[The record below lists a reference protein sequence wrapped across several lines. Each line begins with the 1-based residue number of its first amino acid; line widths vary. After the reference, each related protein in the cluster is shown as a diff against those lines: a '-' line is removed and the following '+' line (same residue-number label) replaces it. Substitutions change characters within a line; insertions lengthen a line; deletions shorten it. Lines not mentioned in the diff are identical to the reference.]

1 LEKKE
6 TNALEMAT
14 KEDEEREKKEEE
26 TKIIYSS

>member
-1 LEKKE
+1 LEKKR

-26 TKIIYSS
+26 AKII